1 MQFAPEGAFSVSDEK
16 VKLHPYD
23 KVSSSLDDMI
33 AEYQIFHDR
42 WIEGLKKFREEK
54 LDADRSACGRTTMNG
69 DADIVAVW
77 GLTPCI
83 NCYRFNLD
91 SKWNK
96 TIEKQKRYRGTINF
110 PLEVVDL
117 KSVTV
122 IKMSRKESLH
132 VMDSKT
138 VLVDSGFYAVP

>member
-69 DADIVAVW
+69 DADIVAV
-77 GLTPCI
+77 
-83 NCYRFNLD
+83 
-91 SKWNK
+91 
-96 TIEKQKRYRGTINF
+96 
-110 PLEVVDL
+110 
-117 KSVTV
+117 
-122 IKMSRKESLH
+122 
-132 VMDSKT
+132 
-138 VLVDSGFYAVP
+138 